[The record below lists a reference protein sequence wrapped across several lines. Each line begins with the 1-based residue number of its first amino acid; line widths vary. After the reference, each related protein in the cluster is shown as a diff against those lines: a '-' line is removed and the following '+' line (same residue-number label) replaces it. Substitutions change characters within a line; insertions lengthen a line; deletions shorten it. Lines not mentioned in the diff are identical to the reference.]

1 MGAATREHRRSDST
15 VAILLSRIPPPV
27 RVAFAALLVILGI
40 EALHEIFGL
49 GGSHYS
55 NLLDSYFYDIVAAG
69 AGILMISQGLRGDTE
84 LGWVFLGLGTF
95 SWVVGDVLSDYSVGI
110 GNGVS
115 VSDGFWLAWYPLAV
129 VGLFILVR
137 ERFQQFDF
145 ARWID
150 GIALALVVATPGV
163 ALALQ
168 PAIDESHVSLLAHIA
183 DVAYPAGDILLLGA
197 TIGVIALAGWRPG
210 RSWYLLSTG
219 LSIWVIADALYSVQR
234 TNGTY
239 VAGRYDYLWP
249 AGLLV
254 MAFAAWQPRGV
265 HPARELYG
273 WKAVALPVICQ
284 LFALGT
290 QVWGLLATLGES
302 ERIMTMAVLAV
313 VIVQLYLG
321 RPRRIEGN
329 LAASAPAIV
338 SASATAPL
346 PGESP
351 PYGGDPE
358 GSHGSPAV

>member
-1 MGAATREHRRSDST
+1 MGAATRQHGRSDST
-15 VAILLSRIPPPV
+15 VTILLDPIPPPV
-27 RVAFAALLVILGI
+27 RLALAALLAIVAV

-55 NLLDSYFYDIVAAG
+55 NLLDSYFYDIVATG
-69 AGILMISQGLRGDTE
+69 AGILMVVHGLRGDRD
-84 LGWVFLGLGTF
+84 LGWLFLALGTF

-115 VSDGFWLAWYPLAV
+115 VSDPFWLAWYPLAV
-129 VGLFILVR
+129 VGLFMLVR

-210 RSWYLLSTG
+210 RSWYLLSLG

-239 VAGRYDYLWP
+239 TPGKYDYLWP

-254 MAFAAWQPRGV
+254 MAFAAWQPRGA

-273 WKAVALPVICQ
+273 WKAVVLPIICQ

-290 QVWGLLATLGES
+290 QIWGLVAVLGES
-302 ERIMTMAVLAV
+302 ERIMTMAVLTV
-313 VIVQLYLG
+313 VVVQLYAG
-321 RPRRIEGN
+321 RPRRLEVKWTG
-329 LAASAPAIV
+329 S
-338 SASATAPL
+338 
-346 PGESP
+346 SP
-351 PYGGDPE
+351 PGVVEAGVAEGGPQDPR
-358 GSHGSPAV
+358 GSPAV